1 MSWKRRLQIVLKK
14 KVEDCFEKEG
24 WWLSYTDYWFSNSA
38 WSWSWKSLEIV
49 LKKLEDILDNNCR
62 KSSLMKT
69 LWKHYWQRLKISLES
84 IIENVKEDILEMLK
98 KVLKKVGIIEDC
110 LEHVTKTWHLQYI
123 ELWFSWVSKY
133 ILYINYKYY

>member
-1 MSWKRRLQIVLKK
+1 MKKIEDCLACRWACWILSCNVVFKKVALKKSEDDLGKIEYVLVEGWKIALKGRLKIVLKK

-84 IIENVKEDILEMLK
+84 IVKE
-98 KVLKKVGIIEDC
+98 C
-110 LEHVTKTWHLQYI
+110 
-123 ELWFSWVSKY
+123 
-133 ILYINYKYY
+133 